1 MMQNADGTVMS
12 HAAVDSFAI
21 TEGLERMRAILGE
34 ACTWT
39 EARFG
44 TAGNAAAGAGEE
56 IAGRIVDGMRDEIS
70 GSANAL
76 LSSAHTLAD
85 QMLSGLKNRL
95 GVQAL
100 SRVMREEV
108 GRAGGYGVLSGR
120 SGEAVQQTFPAAM
133 MGSAAGL
140 LRVGAPGRSSMGAV
154 SSASAA
160 ASADAGR
167 IRSVSG
173 NTFIFQKP
181 VETPYRHAQA
191 IRQTMEEILY
201 GG

>member
-95 GVQAL
+95 GV
-100 SRVMREEV
+100 
-108 GRAGGYGVLSGR
+108 
-120 SGEAVQQTFPAAM
+120 
-133 MGSAAGL
+133 
-140 LRVGAPGRSSMGAV
+140 
-154 SSASAA
+154 
-160 ASADAGR
+160 
-167 IRSVSG
+167 
-173 NTFIFQKP
+173 
-181 VETPYRHAQA
+181 
-191 IRQTMEEILY
+191 
-201 GG
+201 